1 MEHWT
6 LNTLEFNH
14 VKEMLKQ
21 QASSLLG
28 KEKVDEI
35 VPSASPE
42 EVKERLKATAEGLDL
57 LRLKGEIPLGGIR
70 QIRSSIR
77 RAKIGGILTESEL
90 LDIAST
96 LAAGRKLKSLLRQVE
111 IEKAELPI
119 IRGYTEQIESLE
131 HLEKAIDDAIDD
143 QGVVRDQASS
153 ILAKIRHSISQIRQK
168 VNQTLNQMLRSPHYQ
183 KMMQEAII
191 TQRYDRYVIPIK
203 QEYRHAFGG
212 IVHDQSSS
220 GATLFIEP
228 EAVVQLNNQL
238 REQEFAEEKELE
250 RILTELTNKVTVE
263 TEWLERNISILA
275 EVDFIIAKARFGHAK
290 KAVCPTIA
298 TDFTMR
304 LKKARHPLIPS
315 EQVVPID
322 VEMDENQKAIIIT
335 GPNTGGK
342 TVTLKTIGLLAL
354 MTQSGF
360 PIPTEE
366 GSIMPI
372 FSGVFADIGDEQ
384 SIEQNLS
391 TFSGHMTNII
401 RILKKIDEQSLVLFD
416 ELGAGTDPTE
426 GAALAIAILEYV
438 LNKGCAVVAT
448 THYSEL
454 KLFAHSHSS
463 AINASVEF
471 DVETLRPTYRLLIGV
486 PGRSNAFAISKR
498 LGLPLTIIN
507 EAKKQ
512 LSNEENQ
519 LEEMITSL
527 TADRKKSEEDRLE
540 AERLH
545 QEADRLFT
553 ELQERIHQWEEEK
566 ALIREKAREEA
577 RQIISKAQKEAE
589 EVLKQLR
596 EWAKERPQEVKEHQ
610 FIEAKKRLSDA
621 IPELQQPQK
630 TQTGLRKEQKIKV
643 GDDVFVFSVNQKGT
657 VVEVLGK
664 NEFQVQVGFLKMKVK
679 QDELEK
685 RESTRRVTTPK
696 ATSSVKRKSNDVRPE
711 LDLRGK
717 MVDEAILE
725 IDKYLDDAILAGY
738 KQVSLIHGKGTGALR
753 SGVQEFLRN
762 HPSVSSFRLG
772 AQGEGGS
779 GVTVAE
785 LR

>member
-1 MEHWT
+1 MEQWT

-28 KEKVDEI
+28 KEKVDEV
-35 VPSASPE
+35 VPSASLE
-42 EVKERLKATAEGLDL
+42 EVKERLKATAEGMDL
-57 LRLKGEIPLGGIR
+57 LRLKGDVPLGGIR
-70 QIRSSIR
+70 QIGPSIR

-96 LAAGRKLKSLLRQVE
+96 LAAGRKLKSSLRQVE
-111 IEKAELPI
+111 IEQATLPI
-119 IRGYTEQIESLE
+119 LRGYTEQIESLE
-131 HLEKAIDDAIDD
+131 HLEKTIENAIDD
-143 QGVVRDQASS
+143 QGVVKDQASS
-153 ILAKIRHSISQIRQK
+153 ILTKVRHSITRIRQK
-168 VNQTLNQMLRSPHYQ
+168 VNQTLNQMLRSSHYQ

-191 TQRYDRYVIPIK
+191 TQRYDRYVIPVK
-203 QEYRHAFGG
+203 QEYRQSFGG
-212 IVHDQSSS
+212 IVHDQSAS

-238 REQEFAEEKELE
+238 REQELAEEKELE
-250 RILTELTNKVTVE
+250 RILAELTGKVAEE
-263 TEWLERNISILA
+263 TEWLEQNIAILA
-275 EVDFIIAKARFGHAK
+275 EVDFIIAKARFGYAK
-290 KAVCPTIA
+290 KAVCPIIT
-298 TDFTMR
+298 TDFSMQ

-322 VEMDENQKAIIIT
+322 VEMGENQKAIIVT

-360 PIPTEE
+360 PIPAEE
-366 GSIMPI
+366 ESMMPVY
-372 FSGVFADIGDEQ
+372 SGVFADIGDEQ

-391 TFSGHMTNII
+391 TFSGHLTNII
-401 RILKKIDEQSLVLFD
+401 RILKQIDDQSLVLFD

-426 GAALAIAILEYV
+426 GAALAIAILEHV
-438 LNKGCAVVAT
+438 MNKGCTVVAT

-454 KLFAHSHSS
+454 KLFAHSHPR
-463 AINASVEF
+463 ALNASVEF

-486 PGRSNAFAISKR
+486 PGRSNAFAISSR
-498 LGLPLTIIN
+498 LGLPTQIID

-512 LSNEENQ
+512 LSSEENQ
-519 LEEMITSL
+519 LEDMITSL
-527 TADRKKSEEDRLE
+527 TADRKKSEEDRRV

-545 QEADRLFT
+545 QEAEHLYK
-553 ELQERIHQWEEEK
+553 ELQQRLHLWEEEK
-566 ALIREKAREEA
+566 AQIREKAREEA
-577 RQIISKAQKEAE
+577 RLIVSKAQREAE

-596 EWAKERPQEVKEHQ
+596 EWAKERPQAIKEHQ
-610 FIEAKKRLSDA
+610 LIEAKKRLGEA
-621 IPELQQPQK
+621 VPELQVPRK
-630 TQTGLRKEQKIKV
+630 IQTDSLKKHKVEV
-643 GDDVFVFSVNQKGT
+643 GDDVFVLRVNQKGT

-664 NEFQVQVGFLKMKVK
+664 DEFQVQVGFLKMKVK
-679 QDELEK
+679 RDELEK
-685 RESTRRVTTPK
+685 RESTHKATMPK
-696 ATSSVKRKSNDVRPE
+696 ATSSVKRKSDDVRPE
-711 LDLRGK
+711 LDLRGQ

-753 SGVQEFLRN
+753 SGVQDFLRS
-762 HPSVSSFRLG
+762 HPSIKSFRLG
-772 AQGEGGS
+772 SQGEGGS